1 MWPLTVALG
10 FVIAYFI
17 LKFAKIQTSSEYLP
31 GRSYY
36 KSGPK
41 VSPSPLPVDNALV
54 GVGLETRVKNPPTS
68 VMDSGSPVSM
78 VMMSPAPMEMSGAT
92 PPMTMSGAPAPMVM
106 SGAPAPMV
114 MSGATPPMMMDGAQA
129 PSPMMAAGNAPVTM
143 TPLPP
148 SPVV

>member
-17 LKFAKIQTSSEYLP
+17 LKFTRVQTSSEYLP
-31 GRSYY
+31 GKSYY

-41 VSPSPLPVDNALV
+41 VSPSPLPVDSALV
-54 GVGLETRVKNPPTS
+54 GVGLETRVENQPPS

-78 VMMSPAPMEMSGAT
+78 VMMSPAPM
-92 PPMTMSGAPAPMVM
+92 VM
-106 SGAPAPMV
+106 SP
-114 MSGATPPMMMDGAQA
+114 A
-129 PSPMMAAGNAPVTM
+129 PSPMMATGNAPVTM
-143 TPLPP
+143 TPVPSP